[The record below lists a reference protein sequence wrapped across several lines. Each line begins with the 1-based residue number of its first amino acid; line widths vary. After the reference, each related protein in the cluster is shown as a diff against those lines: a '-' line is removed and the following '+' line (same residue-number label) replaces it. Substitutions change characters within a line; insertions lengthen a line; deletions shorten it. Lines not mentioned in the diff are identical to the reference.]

1 MATPLPPLPAKG
13 SVRIEIFGPPTEWAD
28 GDNWSQSDWNAAIWG
43 GWKDTGLDWRD
54 VTPESLNA
62 QISWGADDPVGCL
75 SIAAA
80 GSWQIQTYDPKRLL
94 DPGNSASPLVAWLK
108 PGGFCRIMFN
118 NEVVRHGF
126 IDEITF
132 DMATLQGSIRASDGI
147 SLLVKAKVPAG
158 LMHAPDAP
166 LTLRARAR
174 WILRQANVAY
184 IKVEDDPTN
193 MVDNPSFENGLSPWM
208 LNGVVAAGS
217 GVILMPDSPDGAH
230 IIRLIAAPPNAYP
243 KYMSPRFT
251 PQAGK
256 TYRLGAWGRRTA
268 GTTAVVAILNTR
280 LAGGSATGVITLQY
294 DKTTWEYQSALW
306 TAPADVTDLT
316 MEIGLQL
323 NNNPPNATGEFD
335 NVLLEDISG
344 EPDPVVGLPLDNEA
358 SAWQQINAC
367 ALDALHACWL
377 DRHGVL
383 RFRYFGNP
391 YASGVNIGYA
401 PDPLYAI
408 PIDTLETKVSLEG
421 IYNHVRA
428 ANDIWVNP
436 GYGDSKN
443 QQAIDIYGDLLYTR
457 ERGNPDAGDW
467 STLVMQDRSQSE
479 ARYGIG
485 TMRFQR
491 EQDLIAVLDLGMVY
505 SVALNATSPDN
516 DSADVSEIVTVL
528 GGRIEA
534 NTESGWSGGLVT
546 YKPSQPLSRPH
557 KPLYM
562 ARYDV
567 TKNRQLY
574 VIKGNTGGG
583 ESPTPFDLR
592 LRNNDDPPGSK
603 TTRLLFD
610 CDPIDWTGI
619 TKIIRVLFC
628 MFNPPHDHDPSA
640 RTEDLRAFHMLEI
653 LSDWDENAVW
663 PGPSYVV
670 EYFGDIEPHIGW
682 EQEGILNIFERWRT
696 GVTTQRGI
704 AMQPWHVD
712 PTKLQDAWGNE
723 QHVQVNN
730 RTVDSRPYFLMYYE
744 R

>member
-1 MATPLPPLPAKG
+1 
-13 SVRIEIFGPPTEWAD
+13 
-28 GDNWSQSDWNAAIWG
+28 
-43 GWKDTGLDWRD
+43 

-62 QISWGADDPVGCL
+62 QISWGTDDPAGCL

-94 DPGNSASPLVAWLK
+94 DPGNDWTPLVDWLK
-108 PGGFCRIMFN
+108 PGGFCRVMFN

-132 DMATLQGSIRASDGI
+132 DLATLTGSIRASDGI
-147 SLLVKAKVPAG
+147 SLLVKAKVPEG

-174 WILRQANVAY
+174 WILQKAAVTY
-184 IKVEDDPTN
+184 IRVEDDP
-193 MVDNPSFENGLSPWM
+193 
-208 LNGVVAAGS
+208 AGE
-217 GVILMPDSPDGAH
+217 V
-230 IIRLIAAPPNAYP
+230 
-243 KYMSPRFT
+243 
-251 PQAGK
+251 
-256 TYRLGAWGRRTA
+256 
-268 GTTAVVAILNTR
+268 
-280 LAGGSATGVITLQY
+280 
-294 DKTTWEYQSALW
+294 
-306 TAPADVTDLT
+306 
-316 MEIGLQL
+316 
-323 NNNPPNATGEFD
+323 
-335 NVLLEDISG
+335 
-344 EPDPVVGLPLDNEA
+344 DPVVGLPLDQEA

-377 DRHGVL
+377 DRQGVL

-391 YASGVNIGYA
+391 YASGINIGFA

-408 PIDTLETKVSLEG
+408 PIDTLESKVSLEG

-436 GYGDSKN
+436 GYGDAKN
-443 QQAIDIYGDLLYTR
+443 QEAIDVYGDLLYTR
-457 ERGNPDAGDW
+457 DRGNPDAGDW
-467 STLVMQDRSQSE
+467 ATLVMQDRGQSE
-479 ARYGIG
+479 ARFGIG

-491 EQDLIAVLDLGMVY
+491 AEDLIAVLDLGMVY
-505 SVALNATSPDN
+505 NVNLNASAPDAE
-516 DSADVSEIVTVL
+516 SAPVSEIVTVL
-528 GGRIEA
+528 GGKIEA

-546 YKPSQPLSRPH
+546 YKPSQPLVRPH
-557 KPLYM
+557 KPVYM

-583 ESPTPFDLR
+583 ETPSPFDLR

-628 MFNPPHDHDPSA
+628 TFSPPHDHA
-640 RTEDLRAFHMLEI
+640 AGERVNDLRHFHMCEI
-653 LSDWDENAVW
+653 TGAWDENAVW
-663 PGPSYVV
+663 PGPAIAE
-670 EYFGDIEPHIGW
+670 EYYGDIEPHIGW
-682 EQEGILNIFERWRT
+682 EQEQVQSIFSRWYRGET
-696 GVTTQRGI
+696 VQHGI

-712 PTKLQDAWGNE
+712 PQSLQDAWGDE
-723 QHVQVNN
+723 EHVQVNN
-730 RTVDSRPYFLMYYE
+730 RTVDSRPYFLIYYE